1 MNITVFWSSLPRTL
15 LFLTIVG
22 ISLVGLSAT
31 SLAEDTPSIED
42 MLQRT
47 GVSAELPDDSAG
59 LPLAPSSHQNV
70 DLQWRMWLQSLQEGD
85 ASAEQLAQLHH
96 HSRSSGRASLP
107 EYQMAVLAFLRSD
120 EAQANLSD
128 EETDTLLRDAHRLS
142 PHLPYAALD
151 RARWLFDTDPTSI
164 YQAIPAYITGVTNGF
179 QWLDTRLAWMMRL
192 LLVALIATSFAL
204 AGFLLA
210 QSLRYFGIAAYD
222 GTRLLPRGF
231 SSTQTVI
238 LLLALVLVPGLVLQ
252 SPLLS
257 LLLLALLLMPFQQL
271 NERFVMASFFALM
284 AVLPWADDRLADM
297 ATYPGSDA
305 QRLLHAYHEGCGPD
319 PQCRSDLEA
328 LAADGSEL
336 ARLVERS
343 ELLRNPAPGDLDAL
357 NQWLNKERPADGL
370 LAPHWDTL
378 HGATLVALGRAD
390 EAIPRLEAALDRDGE
405 LVAPHFNLAR
415 AYQVL
420 DDDRRAQHHLREA
433 FSLDL
438 RRTSAHLDFTRLDPH
453 SFLMLTHIDG
463 GHILAD
469 HQSQRQS
476 SPSLIRP
483 FWNLIAG
490 PALPLERS
498 MPMGVAGLLLLLLT
512 APLYLGRRVS
522 SPCPKC
528 GLARDPGDSETT
540 GHHHYCLPCYQ
551 TFVSGASLDYH
562 ARVHNETTL
571 GRRDRVQRF
580 LRRLF
585 SALTPGLGHVLG
597 GHAIRGMMVFFVL
610 VFGLFLALFPQGP
623 FGAWMAPYEL
633 IDADWI
639 GLHWVALASIGL
651 AYTVGLLSAIR
662 GVDATRLATRPSA
675 ESPHE

>member
-1 MNITVFWSSLPRTL
+1 MLGV
-15 LFLTIVG
+15 
-22 ISLVGLSAT
+22 SLVGLSAT
-31 SLAEDTPSIED
+31 AFAEEAPSIED

-47 GVSAELPDDSAG
+47 DDSANIPDESAG
-59 LPLAPSSHQNV
+59 LPLAPASHQNV

-85 ASAEQLAQLHH
+85 ASPDQLVQLTH
-96 HSRSSGRASLP
+96 HSRSSGRAAMP

-120 EAQANLSD
+120 EARAALSD
-128 EETDTLLRDAHRLS
+128 DDTDTLLRDAHRLS
-142 PHLPYAALD
+142 PHLPYAALE

-192 LLVALIATSFAL
+192 LLVGLIAASLAL

-238 LLLALVLVPGLVLQ
+238 LLVALVLVPGLVLQ

-271 NERFVMASFFALM
+271 NERFVMGCFFALM
-284 AVLPWADDRLADM
+284 AALPWADDQLADL

-319 PQCRSDLEA
+319 RQCRSDLED

-336 ARLVERS
+336 ALLVERS
-343 ELLRNPAPGDLDAL
+343 DLFRNPTVDDLDAL
-357 NQWLNKERPADGL
+357 NQWLNAERPANGAMD
-370 LAPHWDTL
+370 PHWDTL

-390 EAIPRLEAALDRDGE
+390 EAIPRLEAALDKDGE

-415 AYQVL
+415 AHQVL
-420 DDDRRAQHHLREA
+420 DDDHLAQQHLREA

-438 RRTSAHLDFTRLDPH
+438 RRTSAHLDFNRLDPH

-463 GHILAD
+463 NHFLAY
-469 HQSQRQS
+469 HQHQRQS
-476 SPSLIRP
+476 APSLIRP

-498 MPMGVAGLLLLLLT
+498 IPMGLAGLLLLLLT
-512 APLYLGRRVS
+512 TPLYLGRRVS

-528 GLARDPGDSETT
+528 GLARDPGDSQTT
-540 GHHHYCLPCYQ
+540 SHHHYCLPCYQ

-571 GRRDRVQRF
+571 GRRDRVQRL

-633 IDADWI
+633 IDADWV
-639 GLHWVALASIGL
+639 GLHWVALISIGL
-651 AYTVGLLSAIR
+651 AYAVGLFSAIR

-675 ESPHE
+675 ESSHE